1 MPCRDKE
8 AICPEESTTDRKE
21 APPERGDVPKETF
34 RPALAAMPANASSDV
49 FFLLTRLLVVD
60 LRPAYSIANS
70 LPGLNFAVFFAG
82 ILIFSFVVGLMPTRS
97 ALVITEKVP
106 KPTNETFPP
115 SFNVLVTDATN
126 ASNAFWQSAF
136 AKPDSAAI
144 ALISSA
150 LFIMIEFNRYV
161 IQQLLSP
168 LNQVSTK
175 IE

>member
-8 AICPEESTTDRKE
+8 AICPEESKTDRKE
-21 APPERGDVPKETF
+21 APLNEETCQKKPF
-34 RPALAAMPANASSDV
+34 DRPWPQCLRMPPPMYL
-49 FFLLTRLLVVD
+49 FLLTRLLVVD

-136 AKPDSAAI
+136 VKPDSAAI